1 MADPNINKTQEGGK
15 TTPNQPSAN
24 PPAGT
29 TGQTGSSAARQ
40 ARPQS
45 TSGEP
50 SSARELGAEIR
61 ERGGE
66 VMDQARQT
74 VTGAYD
80 RASRGVT
87 ETWGQAMGYSRENPA
102 MATLIAF
109 GLGVGVGVFLAG
121 GFHTRSRSRRLVPP
135 VMNALS
141 EIADE
146 FLR

>member
-15 TTPNQPSAN
+15 TTPTQPSAN
-24 PPAGT
+24 PQ
-29 TGQTGSSAARQ
+29 TGSMGQSGSSAARQ
-40 ARPQS
+40 ARTQS
-45 TSGEP
+45 TSGE
-50 SSARELGAEIR
+50 SYSAKEPGAEIR
-61 ERGGE
+61 ERGDE

-74 VTGAYD
+74 VTDAYD

-87 ETWGQAMGYSRENPA
+87 DTWSQAMGYSRDNPA

>member
-15 TTPNQPSAN
+15 TTPNQPSSN
-24 PPAGT
+24 PPTGT
-29 TGQTGSSAARQ
+29 TTQSGSSAARQ
-40 ARPQS
+40 ARTQS
-45 TSGEP
+45 TSGETY
-50 SSARELGAEIR
+50 SARELGSEIR

-74 VTGAYD
+74 VSDAYD